1 MKNKKLNLGI
11 VGVLVPTKNET
22 KVNDE
27 IKKLN
32 GNIYWLPW
40 GCRFGTLTKVC
51 QYLYKNGYWTCTSK
65 LNNEKQK
72 FFIYS
77 SVPEFRYPLIFFH
90 HDSKSQ
96 GGNGLIYY
104 KYEID
109 KVIISNDSSIEIKTH
124 NLSYTPLS
132 PISKVWF
139 GITRMCS
146 LEREGIDFGSFNIH
160 SEITG
165 KNERKVDRFKDA
177 AYLYYQVLPIIEPYH
192 NEQDPTFNCLICR

>member
-1 MKNKKLNLGI
+1 MRKLNLGI

-32 GNIYWLPW
+32 GQTYWLPW
-40 GCRFGTLTKVC
+40 GYRFETLVKVC
-51 QYLYKNGYWTCTSK
+51 QHLYKNGYWNCSSK
-65 LNNEKQK
+65 KNDDGSQ

-77 SVPEFRYPLIFFH
+77 TVSGMRLPLVFFH

-109 KVIISNDSSIEIKTH
+109 KVIISKNNAITIKMD
-124 NLSYTPLS
+124 NLGFDPLQ
-132 PISKVWF
+132 PLSKVWF
-139 GITRMCS
+139 GITRVCS
-146 LEREGIDFGSFNIH
+146 LEREGIDFGSFDIH

-165 KNERKVDRFKDA
+165 KPKRQVNKAKDA
-177 AYLYYQVLPIIEPYH
+177 AYLYYQVLPVVEPYH
-192 NEQDPTFNCLICR
+192 KDEDSSCNCLICR